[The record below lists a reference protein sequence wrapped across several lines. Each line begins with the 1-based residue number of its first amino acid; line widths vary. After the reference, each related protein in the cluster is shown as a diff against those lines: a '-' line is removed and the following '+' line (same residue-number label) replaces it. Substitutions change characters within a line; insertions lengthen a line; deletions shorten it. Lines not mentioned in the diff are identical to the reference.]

1 MSQNTLFTIILIGVF
16 LLWILKRNS
25 SSVGLK
31 ISLSDAKKRLETE
44 KNIALVDVR
53 TRDEYTQKHIPNS
66 TLIPLDVL
74 AKEAHKKLPDKNAEI
89 FVYCASGSR
98 SSAAVKTLIK
108 LGYTRV
114 YNLGGIVRWPYETV
128 SGNK

>member
-1 MSQNTLFTIILIGVF
+1 MNQNNFITIILIGAA
-16 LLWILKRNS
+16 LLWILKKNS
-25 SSVGLK
+25 RSGGLK

-44 KNIALVDVR
+44 KNIVLLDVR
-53 TRDEYTQKHIPNS
+53 SRDEYIQKHIPNS
-66 TLIPLDVL
+66 MLIPVDVL
-74 AKEAHKKLPDKNAEI
+74 AQDAQKKLPDKNAEI

-98 SSAAVKTLIK
+98 SSMAVKTLIK

-114 YNLGGIVRWPYETV
+114 YNLGGIFRWPYETV